1 MAILC
6 SNELITFIIKLNH
19 ITIRLMNT
27 ILRNILAVV
36 TGIVIG
42 SIINMGIITISGSII
57 PPPEG
62 ADITTME
69 GLKASM
75 HLFKPINFLF
85 PFLAHALG
93 TLGGA
98 LLAAW
103 IATTHK
109 MKFALLIGLF
119 FLIGGI
125 TNILLLPSPT
135 WFAVLD
141 IGGAYIPMAWLGAT
155 LLNRKIKK

>member
-1 MAILC
+1 
-6 SNELITFIIKLNH
+6 
-19 ITIRLMNT
+19 MNA
-27 ILRNILAVV
+27 ILRNILAVI
-36 TGIVIG
+36 TGIIIG
-42 SIINMGIITISGSII
+42 SIVNMSIINISGSII

-69 GLKASM
+69 GLKATM

-93 TLGGA
+93 TLVGA
-98 LLAAW
+98 ILAAM
-103 IATTHK
+103 IAANHK
-109 MKFALLIGLF
+109 MRFALVIGLF

-135 WFAVLD
+135 WFAIAD
-141 IGGAYIPMAWLGAT
+141 IGGAYIPMAWMGAT
-155 LLNRKIKK
+155 LVNRKIKK